1 MEKNGKASSISSQ
14 DIKNLIIIL
23 GVAIIVALIS
33 NVIYQD
39 IKMSALEK
47 KINSTHEMLQLKN
60 TQNKKAV
67 LDKAIKDVS
76 DPVEELFNC
85 IKENQTRYIKL
96 STGYFDYNCFTDID
110 LNNFHSNEVPKQIA
124 DKLQSDSKFLAL
136 VMVIKNLSSD
146 QWENLKSEALLIY
159 RPTFGDVG
167 GVKTDGSA
175 QSVAGQQAEKI
186 VAETIVNLVLEIK
199 KKNKSDIAVM
209 IE

>member
-60 TQNKKAV
+60 TQNKKEV

-85 IKENQTRYIKL
+85 IKENQNRYIKL

-146 QWENLKSEALLIY
+146 QWEKLKSEALLIY

-186 VAETIVNLVLEIK
+186 VAETIVNLVSEIK

>member
-60 TQNKKAV
+60 TQNKKEV

-146 QWENLKSEALLIY
+146 QWEKLKSEALLIY

-186 VAETIVNLVLEIK
+186 VAETIVNLVSEIK

>member
-1 MEKNGKASSISSQ
+1 MDKKEKATSISSQ

-23 GVAIIVALIS
+23 AVAIIVALIS
-33 NVIYQD
+33 NVIYQN

-47 KINSTHEMLQLKN
+47 KINATQENIQLRN
-60 TQNKKAV
+60 TENKKEV
-67 LDKAIKDVS
+67 LDKAMKDVS
-76 DPVEELFNC
+76 DPFEELFNY
-85 IKENQTRYIKL
+85 IKENQSRYVKL

-110 LNNFHSNEVPKQIA
+110 LNNFHGNEVPKQIT

-136 VMVIKNLSSD
+136 VMVIKNLNSD
-146 QWENLKSEALLIY
+146 QWQKLKSDALLLY

-186 VAETIVNLVLEIK
+186 VAETIVNLVSEIK
-199 KKNKSDIAVM
+199 KKNKSDIADM